1 MQNHLSVLRSCPFFT
16 GLNDDEILS
25 ILHCVQAVEIARQR
39 GAYIFRAG
47 DSTEVMGLVLSGT
60 TLVIQEDLWGAP
72 QYLIQVQR
80 RGFFWR
86 ALRCHSGR
94 YSEHQRCGGGGL

>member
-16 GLNDDEILS
+16 GLNEDEILS

-60 TLVIQEDLWGAP
+60 TLVIQEDLWGHRNILSKCGA
-72 QYLIQVQR
+72 
-80 RGFFWR
+80 GDFFWR

>member
-16 GLNDDEILS
+16 GLNEDEILS

-47 DSTEVMGLVLSGT
+47 DSTEVMGIFLASLTLPLRVL
-60 TLVIQEDLWGAP
+60 
-72 QYLIQVQR
+72 
-80 RGFFWR
+80 F
-86 ALRCHSGR
+86 
-94 YSEHQRCGGGGL
+94 

>member
-1 MQNHLSVLRSCPFFT
+1 MQNHLSILRSCPFFA
-16 GLNDDEILS
+16 GLHEDEILS

-60 TLVIQEDLWGAP
+60 TLVIQEDLWGHRNILSKCSAEIFLASLTLP
-72 QYLIQVQR
+72 L
-80 RGFFWR
+80 R
-86 ALRCHSGR
+86 ALF
-94 YSEHQRCGGGGL
+94 